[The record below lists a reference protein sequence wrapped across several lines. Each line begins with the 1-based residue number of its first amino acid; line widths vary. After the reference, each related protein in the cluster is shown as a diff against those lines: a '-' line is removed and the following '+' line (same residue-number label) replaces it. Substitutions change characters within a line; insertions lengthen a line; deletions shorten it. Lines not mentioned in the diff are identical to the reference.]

1 MNKHLSL
8 CVLLCLAALALNA
21 GNSIFSYDGYPV
33 QYYGNDI
40 YSLGMGDA
48 GASDI
53 FRNNT
58 GYGNPAMRSLSN
70 RSLFS
75 TGLLMGYN
83 RYRSRDES
91 GKENSFLDNS
101 LDFPYFSLSIPIQK
115 HRIGFQFHS
124 YGSGVVANKHE
135 ADGITE
141 TQSMDRYLFRSD
153 LIYSY
158 GWEGYQ
164 VGLSGNYYFGHEYR
178 MFALDVPGAYFN
190 PREDLTRN
198 YSNPSFTVGA
208 LKYFAKT
215 SIGAHF
221 SKGCTLSGEE
231 VRSSIHEEE
240 HTGDYHYKL
249 PDKLS
254 LSATHLV
261 SPELKVATDLNYEL
275 WGAVDE
281 ANYDNGWK
289 VAVGAAFEPK
299 PDQSKKAFLRVPLR
313 TGLSY
318 RHLPFRANA
327 AEINELAL
335 SLGLSL
341 NFKDSVNRIDI
352 GLQYLKRGGLETN
365 KLTEDSF
372 MLMFGFTGFD
382 ILTKASDRTA
392 PRDIPQ
398 KEDLAP

>member
-1 MNKHLSL
+1 MNKHLILSA
-8 CVLLCLAALALNA
+8 LLCLAALSLSA
-21 GNSIFSYDGYPV
+21 GNSIFSYGGYPV
-33 QYYGNDI
+33 QYFGNDI

-58 GYGNPAMRSLSN
+58 GYGNPAMHSLSN

-83 RYRSRDES
+83 RYRSRDAS
-91 GKENSFLDNS
+91 GKEYSFLDNS
-101 LDFPYFSLSIPIQK
+101 LDFPYFSLSIPVRK
-115 HRIGFQFHS
+115 HRVGFQFHS
-124 YGSGVVANKHE
+124 YASGVVANKHE
-135 ADGITE
+135 ANDIVE
-141 TQSMDRYLFRSD
+141 TQSMDRYLFRGD

-164 VGLSGNYYFGHEYR
+164 VGLSGNYYFGHEDR
-178 MFALDVPGAYFN
+178 MFAQETPGAYFN
-190 PREDLTRN
+190 TREDLSRA

-208 LKYFAKT
+208 LKYYDKLSF
-215 SIGAHF
+215 GAHF

-231 VRSSIHEEE
+231 VRASIHEEE
-240 HTGDYHYKL
+240 HTGDYQYKL
-249 PDKLS
+249 PDKIS
-254 LSATHLV
+254 LSATQLV
-261 SPELKVATDLNYEL
+261 TPELKVAADLNYEL
-275 WGAVDE
+275 WSAIGDAD
-281 ANYDNGWK
+281 YDNGWK
-289 VAVGAAFEPK
+289 VALGAAYEPK
-299 PDQSKKAFLRVPLR
+299 PDQGKQVFLRVPLR

-318 RHLPFRANA
+318 RHLPFKTNA

-382 ILTKASDRTA
+382 IITKASDRTA

-398 KEDLAP
+398 KEDLAQ